1 MGTEDGNLD
10 RSSVQKEE
18 VIVRGQ
24 IGIVGVQM
32 DLGSIRKGV
41 DMGPL
46 AIRHAGLISR
56 LRESGYEVLDIG
68 DIVPLVEGDEGNP
81 KMRFAE
87 TINEANFRLY
97 QVINTFYQKHKF
109 PIILGGDHSIAAG
122 SVAASADYYKKIS
135 IIWIDAHA
143 DFNDEKITPS
153 GNMHGMPLSAVCG
166 LGPESMVSFSKYRVD
181 PKNVVILG
189 ARSIDPLERIKLK
202 KNGVSIFSISDIHTM
217 GIRNVMERALQIAA
231 VNTVGIHVSFDMD
244 ALDPREAPGV
254 GTPVLNGLSQRE
266 AFTACEMI
274 YKAGK
279 MIAIDLVETN
289 PLLDK
294 RNMTGKLASE
304 LIMSCLG
311 STDY

>member
-10 RSSVQKEE
+10 KSSIKKEE

-56 LRESGYEVLDIG
+56 LRESGYEVQDRG
-68 DIVPLVEGDEGNP
+68 DIVPLVGGGEGNP
-81 KMRFAE
+81 KLRFAE

-97 QVINTFYQKHKF
+97 QVIYSFYKNLQF

-122 SVAASADYYKKIS
+122 SVAASVDYYKNIG

-143 DFNDEKITPS
+143 DFNDEESTPS
-153 GNMHGMPLSAVCG
+153 GNLHGMPLSAVCG
-166 LGPESMVSFSKYRVD
+166 LGPELMVSFGKYRVN

-202 KNGVSIFSISDIHTM
+202 ENGVSIFSISDIHTI
-217 GIRNVMERALQIAA
+217 GIRNVMEKAIQIAEL
-231 VNTVGIHVSFDMD
+231 NTVGIHLSFDMD

-274 YKAGK
+274 YTAEKL
-279 MIAIDLVETN
+279 IAMDLVQTN

-294 RNMTGKLASE
+294 RNMTGILASE

>member
-1 MGTEDGNLD
+1 M
-10 RSSVQKEE
+10 
-18 VIVRGQ
+18 RGH
-24 IGIVGVQM
+24 IGLVGVQM
-32 DLGSIRKGV
+32 DLGSFRKGV

-46 AIRHAGLISR
+46 AIRHAGLITR
-56 LRESGYEVLDIG
+56 LKESGYEVHDIG
-68 DIVPLVEGDEGNP
+68 DIVPLVGGDEGNP
-81 KMRFAE
+81 KLRYAD
-87 TINEANFRLY
+87 TINEANFRLF
-97 QVINTFYQKHKF
+97 QVINSFHQKHHF

-122 SVAASADYYKKIS
+122 SVAASVDYYKKIGV
-135 IIWIDAHA
+135 IWIDAHA
-143 DFNDEKITPS
+143 DFNDEEITPS

-166 LGPESMVSFSKYRVD
+166 LGPESMVGFSKYRVN
-181 PKNVVILG
+181 PNNVVILG
-189 ARSIDPLERIKLK
+189 ARSIDPLERMKLRE
-202 KNGVSIFSISDIHTM
+202 NGVSIFSISDIHTM
-217 GIRNVMERALQIAA
+217 GIRNVMENALQIAEA
-231 VNTVGIHVSFDMD
+231 NTVGIHLSFDMD

-274 YKAGK
+274 YKSGK

-294 RNMTGKLASE
+294 RNMTGILASE

>member
-10 RSSVQKEE
+10 KSSIKKEE

-56 LRESGYEVLDIG
+56 LRESGYEVQDIG
-68 DIVPLVEGDEGNP
+68 DIVPLVEGVEGNP
-81 KMRFAE
+81 KMRFAKI
-87 TINEANFRLY
+87 INEANFRLY
-97 QVINTFYQKHKF
+97 QVVNSFYHKHQF

-122 SVAASADYYKKIS
+122 SVAASVDYYKKIG

-143 DFNDEKITPS
+143 DFNDEEITPS
-153 GNMHGMPLSAVCG
+153 GNLHGMPLSAVCG
-166 LGPESMVSFSKYRVD
+166 LGPELMVSFGKYRVN
-181 PKNVVILG
+181 PKNVIILG

-202 KNGVSIFSISDIHTM
+202 ENGVSIFSISDIHTI
-217 GIRNVMERALQIAA
+217 GIRNVMEKAIQIAEF
-231 VNTVGIHVSFDMD
+231 NTVGFHLSFDMD

-274 YKAGK
+274 YKAEK
-279 MIAIDLVETN
+279 LIAMDLVETN

-294 RNMTGKLASE
+294 RNMTGILASE